1 MGSYFVYILQSDSTG
16 KYYIGCT
23 DNVERRVFQHNAG
36 YSKATKGG
44 VPWEVKRVEEFQTL
58 MAARRREAQIK
69 RMKSRKWIE
78 ELLGERADLSARSR
92 I

>member
-1 MGSYFVYILQSDSTG
+1 MSHFVYILKSDSTG

-23 DNVERRVFQHNAG
+23 DNVQRRIFQHNSG
-36 YSKATKGG
+36 YSKATKAG
-44 VPWEVKRVEEFQTL
+44 VPWVLKRVEEFPTL
-58 MAARRREAQIK
+58 AQARRREAQIK

>member
-1 MGSYFVYILQSDSTG
+1 MMSNFVYILKSDSTG

-23 DNVERRVFQHNAG
+23 DDVERRVNQHNAG

-44 VPWEVKRVEEFQTL
+44 VPWAVKRVEEFPTL
-58 MAARRREAQIK
+58 AAARQREAQIK

-78 ELLGERADLSARSR
+78 QLLGERVPMNRD
-92 I
+92 